1 MSLRARLVL
10 AFLLLAVVPLTGV
23 TLYSY
28 VTTQRAFR
36 KAVEAE
42 AAALAEDMSSRM
54 DGVTQDLGRRLARL
68 SEIRL
73 ASETG
78 ARPPSSDERAERLL
92 ARVQGEMGDAAAL
105 VESLEIVP
113 GAPAAPLFPE
123 PGAQAA
129 LPVPAPPAPA
139 PPALVDHPA
148 PAADAGP
155 RPVIVLAPEAV
166 AKSGGSREFEYRWVF
181 KQQEIARAAREAARE
196 IDRHREEIA
205 RASAEAAR
213 TVEAVR
219 AAGGTAQP
227 QDAREAEVGPGS
239 AHPPEAA
246 EEQARVVGEAVARA
260 VAGFTRA
267 LADAQRAKE
276 QQGREAARETLRQA
290 TREAAREAEV
300 AWRSIKRHMARGVE
314 IPIEREGAAVGTLR
328 ARIRS
333 QELLAGVF
341 ERTRRSQGEIP
352 FAVDEEGRLYAPTD
366 GKPKIEALGVA
377 AASVSEPFVE
387 KTSGDWV
394 VVKRRDPES
403 GLTFGIAR
411 PVGDAIQELQRTAA
425 RNLAYGLGMIGL
437 ALVGILPLSRRMTRD
452 LETLTAGAERLA
464 QGDLDTRVPV
474 RSRDEFGRLSEAF
487 NRMAR
492 DLRSHQEQLLAQERL
507 RKELEMGR
515 RIQEEMLPHDRL
527 RVPFAEVKGVSIP
540 AREVGGD
547 FFNYFLLPD
556 GEAALLVGD
565 VSGKGVA
572 AALLMA
578 NIQGKLRARLPVERD
593 LVSLAR
599 HLDVEVDQTTP
610 MTVYVTCF
618 MAVLDGRQR
627 ALRYVNAGHNA
638 PFVLRADGSIEALES
653 TGRPLGLYPGGDYEE
668 RSIALAAG
676 DSLFLYTDGLV
687 ETEDANGE
695 PFGAE
700 RIKQVLVA
708 EAAAGL
714 DGILTRLEQVVRDYR
729 GGREAEDD
737 ATMVVLRVGGPSP
750 A

>member
-1 MSLRARLVL
+1 MSLRARLIL

-36 KAVEAE
+36 RAVEAE
-42 AAALAEDMSSRM
+42 AAALADDMSSRM
-54 DGVTQDLGRRLARL
+54 DTVTQDLGRRLTRL

-73 ASETG
+73 ASATG
-78 ARPPSSDERAERLL
+78 VSAPSDNEQPERLL
-92 ARVQGEMGDAAAL
+92 ARVQGEMGEAAAL
-105 VESLEIVP
+105 VESLE
-113 GAPAAPLFPE
+113 L
-123 PGAQAA
+123 
-129 LPVPAPPAPA
+129 VPAPPPPPERSGAEVGAVPSVPVPPAPA
-139 PPALVDHPA
+139 PHPA
-148 PAADAGP
+148 PAAPAEP

-166 AKSGGSREFEYRWVF
+166 ATKGGRSPGFEYRWVF
-181 KQQEIARAAREAARE
+181 KQQELARAAHEAARE
-196 IDRHREEIA
+196 IQLHEAEIA
-205 RASAEAAR
+205 RASAD
-213 TVEAVR
+213 AVR
-219 AAGGTAQP
+219 AAEAARRAQLTRQPETAGQ
-227 QDAREAEVGPGS
+227 AEVLQQT
-239 AHPPEAA
+239 EAA
-246 EEQARVVGEAVARA
+246 QRAEEEQARVVGETVAQA

-267 LADAQRAKE
+267 FAEAQRVKE
-276 QQGREAARETLRQA
+276 QHGRDAARQVLRQA
-290 TREAAREAEV
+290 TQDAAREAAV
-300 AWRSIKRHMARGVE
+300 AWRSIKRHLARDVE
-314 IPIEREGAAVGTLR
+314 IPIERGGAPVGTLR

-333 QELLAGVF
+333 QELMAGVF
-341 ERTRRSQGEIP
+341 ERTRRRQGEIP
-352 FAVDEEGRLYAPTD
+352 FAIDEEGRLYAPAEN
-366 GKPKIEALGVA
+366 KPQLETLAVSA
-377 AASVSEPFVE
+377 AAGSQPVVQ
-387 KTSGDWV
+387 KTAGDWV
-394 VVKRRDPES
+394 VVKRLDPES

-411 PVGDAIQELQRTAA
+411 PVGEAIQEIRRTAA
-425 RNLAYGLGMIGL
+425 RNLGYGLGMIGL

-452 LETLTAGAERLA
+452 LRILTAGAERLA
-464 QGDLDTRVPV
+464 QGDLEARVPV
-474 RSRDEFGRLSEAF
+474 RSTDEFGRLADAF
-487 NRMAR
+487 NRMAH
-492 DLRSHQEQLLAQERL
+492 DLRTHQDQLLQQERL

-578 NIQGKLRARLPVERD
+578 NIQATLRARLPLEKD

-599 HLDVEVDQTTP
+599 HLDVEVDATTP

-618 MAVLDGRQR
+618 MAVLDGYQR

-638 PFVLRADGSIEALES
+638 PFVLRANGQLEALES
-653 TGRPLGLYPGGDYEE
+653 TGRPLGLFPGGDYEE

-687 ETEDANGE
+687 ETENDVGE
-695 PFGAE
+695 PFGVE
-700 RIKQVLVA
+700 RIKQVLLA

-714 DGILTRLEQVVRDYR
+714 DGILARLEQVVRDYR
-729 GGREAEDD
+729 SGREAEDD
-737 ATMVVLRVGGPSP
+737 ATMVVLRVGGPESV
-750 A
+750 